1 MLRVTYLSVN
11 LPNLSL
17 NFSAHSD
24 MLTKVTC
31 KSKKKKKNWTT
42 FFSRELTLPTSLQ
55 LSELVSKVSYS
66 SCRSLISEAFF
77 FFWDLGHHILA
88 RHFCRSHSLA
98 SVAAYMMAI
107 IQTQEPQWACFDHI
121 LDVRELSNISFYC
134 LLTNMQKEN
143 YLAMPDKT
151 GA

>member
-42 FFSRELTLPTSLQ
+42 FFSRELTLPTSL
-55 LSELVSKVSYS
+55 
-66 SCRSLISEAFF
+66 
-77 FFWDLGHHILA
+77 
-88 RHFCRSHSLA
+88 
-98 SVAAYMMAI
+98 
-107 IQTQEPQWACFDHI
+107 
-121 LDVRELSNISFYC
+121 
-134 LLTNMQKEN
+134 
-143 YLAMPDKT
+143 
-151 GA
+151 